1 MAELHVIDALREKR
15 PELDG
20 IVGHLERQVVH
31 HRASLAHLDA
41 ATRLFDLAQY
51 GSVSAVRCQRQWAKG
66 VSKTWGATPRAGL
79 VGGQSVRPAA
89 RL

>member
-15 PELDG
+15 PELNG

-31 HRASLAHLDA
+31 HRASLVHLDA

-51 GSVSAVRCQRQWAKG
+51 GSVSAVRDRPEINALIR
-66 VSKTWGATPRAGL
+66 SKSASHIRML
-79 VGGQSVRPAA
+79 K
-89 RL
+89 